1 MERMN
6 ESLGGARDGA
16 AGGNLDLISVSK
28 EYNSGKQ
35 TVLALDNINLSVR
48 AGEFVVLIGPSG
60 CGKSTI
66 LKMVAGLINP
76 TKGGLMLDGKDI
88 GGPSPERGL
97 VFQEFAL
104 FPWMTVEGNIKF
116 GLEIKHS
123 LPAEQRAIVDRYISM
138 IGLKGFERL
147 YPHQL
152 SGGMKQRVAIARTLA
167 VDPKVLLMDEPLG
180 ALDSQTREI
189 LQAEVLRIWQL
200 TRKTVLFVTHNVEEA
215 VFLASRIVILSPRPG
230 RIKTELRVNLKRD
243 SEEDI
248 RESPDFAQINRE
260 CRRLLKETGWASN
273 SIPSAN

>member
-1 MERMN
+1 MN

-16 AGGNLDLISVSK
+16 AGGNLELTSVSK
-28 EYNSGKQ
+28 EYYSGKQ

-76 TKGGLMLDGKDI
+76 TKGGLKLDDKEI
-88 GGPSPERGL
+88 RGPSPERGL

-123 LPAEQRAIVDRYISM
+123 LPADQRAIVDRYISM

-215 VFLASRIVILSPRPG
+215 VFLANRIVILSPRPG
-230 RIKTELRVNLKRD
+230 RIKTELRVDLRRD

-248 RESPDFAQINRE
+248 RESSDFAQINRE